1 MEARSA
7 QHVDSVKIFNFNFL
21 ITQPIKLP
29 FFKDLLHLET
39 IVHSSLIH

>member
-7 QHVDSVKIFNFNFL
+7 QHVDSVKINFFFL